1 MTHQI
6 HRTEIDEMIVEITHL
21 SANSSGDLLDE
32 IHFEQ
37 PVFLDYLEYVA
48 DNSPV
53 GDDSSLFSQ
62 TEYRYVYLISIVTL
76 KMLIDSR
83 YDLEEVSWEDL
94 NNTITISQ
102 PVADAVFSDPDN
114 LADTVKRLAED
125 HPEPELLLFLSDACH
140 KRLDNKTDA
149 PPIRAKYRPIAF
161 LIFYTILTSVLNAR
175 QVEEPHNT

>member
-53 GDDSSLFSQ
+53 GDDSSLFS
-62 TEYRYVYLISIVTL
+62 
-76 KMLIDSR
+76 
-83 YDLEEVSWEDL
+83 
-94 NNTITISQ
+94 
-102 PVADAVFSDPDN
+102 
-114 LADTVKRLAED
+114 
-125 HPEPELLLFLSDACH
+125 
-140 KRLDNKTDA
+140 
-149 PPIRAKYRPIAF
+149 
-161 LIFYTILTSVLNAR
+161 
-175 QVEEPHNT
+175 